1 MAITYE
7 SMKLDGCPTLS
18 YLWKKWLSQEW
29 DEPCHQVFGELKS
42 KFSLP
47 PVLKFAELD
56 KPFEVHT
63 GVSAFANGGLC
74 VRWMAI
80 AYGSMKLDGCQR
92 RQPTHDKEL
101 LCRSA
106 LLEDVA
112 TLFGVVQSK
121 GLHGQC
127 VLKVF

>member
-1 MAITYE
+1 
-7 SMKLDGCPTLS
+7 
-18 YLWKKWLSQEW
+18 
-29 DEPCHQVFGELKS
+29 
-42 KFSLP
+42 
-47 PVLKFAELD
+47 VLKFAELD

-63 GVSAFANGGLC
+63 GVSDFANGGLC

-80 AYGSMKLDGCQR
+80 AYETMRLDGCQR

-101 LCRSA
+101 LCGSA

-112 TLFGVVQSK
+112 TLVGVAQSK
-121 GLHGQC
+121 GLQGQC